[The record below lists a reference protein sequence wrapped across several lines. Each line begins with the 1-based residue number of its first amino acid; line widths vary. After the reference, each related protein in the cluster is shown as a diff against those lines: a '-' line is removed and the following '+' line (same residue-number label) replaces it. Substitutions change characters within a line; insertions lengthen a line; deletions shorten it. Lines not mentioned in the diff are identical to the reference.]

1 MATCSPLP
9 RLERVVVTNG
19 NDIAM
24 EETLEEA
31 LAVVLGQA
39 EASAPVIDP
48 GAVASPTVPPTPAP
62 GQTPVPTSS
71 PGPTT
76 ALPDDVQE
84 LVNEANDAFVRAQ
97 ERLQEGDF
105 AGYGEE
111 IERLEEILQL
121 LAELTDLGG

>member
-1 MATCSPLP
+1 M
-9 RLERVVVTNG
+9 VVTNG

-39 EASAPVIDP
+39 AASAPVIDP
-48 GAVASPTVPPTPAP
+48 GDLTPPTVPPTPAP
-62 GQTPVPTSS
+62 GQTPVPSPT
-71 PGPTT
+71 PGPTI

-84 LVNEANDAFVRAQ
+84 LVSEANDSFERAQ
-97 ERLQEGDF
+97 ERLQQGDF

-121 LAELTDLGG
+121 LAELTDLGQ